1 MVNQIE
7 FIRSQI
13 LQLTSVSTSLKSA
26 ADDLD
31 KKLIEIEENLIQ
43 RRATGQGQDTVR
55 WPPKLLGKINY
66 LAGGLASGDFAPTKQ
81 QREVHAL
88 FKQQLTA
95 LRQQLDAVL
104 NQDLMALNKLL
115 TDSNIKTIL
124 ATDSTDKH
132 R

>member
-1 MVNQIE
+1 M
-7 FIRSQI
+7 
-13 LQLTSVSTSLKSA
+13 
-26 ADDLD
+26 
-31 KKLIEIEENLIQ
+31 
-43 RRATGQGQDTVR
+43 
-55 WPPKLLGKINY
+55 KLLGKINY

-115 TDSNIKTIL
+115 SDSNIKTIL